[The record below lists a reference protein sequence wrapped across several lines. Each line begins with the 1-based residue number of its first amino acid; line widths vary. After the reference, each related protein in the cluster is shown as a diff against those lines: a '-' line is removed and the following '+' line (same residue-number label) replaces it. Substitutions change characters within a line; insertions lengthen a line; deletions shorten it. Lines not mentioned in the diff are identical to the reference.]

1 MNYQLMN
8 FFSKTMDLTDKKT
21 IQECTRLV
29 EQESNPINEAEQ
41 NTVILSLTGKL
52 YKMIVDKADD
62 IDFGQIPKTNGD
74 VTKLKEYSQINE
86 CLTTLH
92 DILKEYKQDTTPV
105 DNISKALRN
114 IEIHR
119 PIFTRGYIMNVEI
132 IQLTYCEMVLAV
144 VNSLSYMISATIEY
158 IKMPNEDGFQIAIDK
173 AGIARTKD
181 SLVYHALCKFN
192 EAAAKD
198 QINSAFEPLV
208 RVRSKGFVG
217 ADDMV
222 MVFGIG
228 VLIAITVN
236 ILPILRELTYF
247 FFDIRTRISQYFD
260 IQSDL
265 LEMNAADIER
275 NKAITVGDRDKV
287 VSRQRKIAEFFRK
300 IANTFAIEQKER
312 EVNAAKEIERQNKK
326 MKYDEIEDTTRGK
339 GTVPNGKQTTP
350 ATNDS
355 IF

>member
-1 MNYQLMN
+1 MNYQLME
-8 FFSKTMDLTDKKT
+8 FFSRTMDLTDKRT
-21 IQECTRLV
+21 VQECTRIV

-41 NTVILSLTGKL
+41 NTVILSLTSKL

-62 IDFGQIPKTNGD
+62 IDFGQIPNTNGD
-74 VTKLKEYSQINE
+74 VTKLKEYPQLNE
-86 CLTTLH
+86 CLATLH

-105 DNISKALRN
+105 DNITKALRN
-114 IEIHR
+114 IELHR

-158 IKMPNEDGFQIAIDK
+158 VKMPNDDGFQIAIDK

-181 SLVYHALCKFN
+181 SLVYHALSKFN
-192 EAAAKD
+192 DAVAKD
-198 QINSAFEPLV
+198 QINKAFEPLV
-208 RVRSKGFVG
+208 RVRSKGIVG
-217 ADDMV
+217 ADDMA

-228 VLIAITVN
+228 VLIAIAVN

-247 FFDIRTRISQYFD
+247 FYDVRTRISQYFD
-260 IQSDL
+260 LQADL
-265 LEMNAADIER
+265 LEMNAADIEK
-275 NKAITVGDRDKV
+275 NNSVTVGDRNKV
-287 VSRQRKIAEFFRK
+287 ISRQRKIAEFFRK
-300 IANTFAIEQKER
+300 ISNTFAIEQKER

-326 MKYDEIEDTTRGK
+326 MKYDDIEDKTRGS

-350 ATNDS
+350 TTSDS